1 MWKKTDKDTRKT
13 HCIKNVKP
21 HWHGY
26 AVPSRHPPN
35 HTKVDEYTESGK
47 EFDCTLKISGE
58 VEVMLDNTGLPSDSR
73 NKGVV
78 VVAWFNTKPGD
89 LVMTRCKEKTKG
101 KLYEYE
107 LEVPIP
113 AENPSEVLKI
123 EARVDW
129 TDEESMKR
137 KLVPLQTC
145 GIHVNDLASKGW
157 VNELL
162 HDQFNESLQTKITVK
177 CHSEHLPLHK
187 FQESALR
194 YAEEYNRGLEELT
207 VKIMKSLEDNHMRPP
222 ESAKGFVEGLT
233 YAPFIGMP
241 SSGIPSLRNH
251 YALLGT
257 HLNSLDRPLPQEIP
271 CYFLNTVLQQS
282 PYTVR
287 ELEQEMEG
295 PGLDS
300 KKLGRVIATVFT
312 GFTRDASMVS
322 YQRDET
328 FTQGVSLGPTGFCM
342 GTCTQT
348 SEDMDYMMHDPGM
361 FLMAENKFED
371 CKLPCMSKVK
381 TLEEVKKIFRGEH
394 LSAKAQDDTSSKR
407 VRNMYPHT
415 MRSLGYD
422 DCESS
427 TMAACLVANT
437 VLKADWEDERALLAK
452 LKQHRVFQQLTPKCC
467 EFIGKFFRFVQA
479 GMKSGNI
486 QVAPVVGLA
495 GGASAENTAGKG
507 GGNSQSAES
516 SAREEDMMSPADML
530 EENGGGGHCF
540 GIYKQFSD
548 KSNRVFAMII
558 EGTNAADM
566 ILEEDMF
573 QVQARIN
580 TKISEHF
587 KGLKG
592 KGSESKSGPDSDS
605 GSGSDSDWDSGSDSD
620 KESPTNSALHITS
633 LAVPVSSLSSS
644 DGQENKQDYVWKTL
658 TFCEFASLAS
668 KTLLEETRVCN
679 AELGQSYENT
689 FGFNSEFDN
698 VTETRAPITMNAQDP
713 LFYRAIAHIDA
724 ALDNSTYGYI
734 PSSNLKFKDGKT
746 LSMCIPKDMCSPD
759 LKGMPVSTSMLPLD
773 VKEKGDKI
781 WNEIF
786 KPIASNQKFKDVM
799 AHWGVCQPFHKINQD
814 IPGISD
820 GKRYMTF
827 SCYSSPLARELVEPE
842 GKAWEIL
849 AQEVN
854 RLQREDP
861 SSDGVYLKHTQQGTG
876 NTLTAYMPVQDNLK
890 VTFFHSLAQ
899 AKKNLGWH
907 DE

>member
-1 MWKKTDKDTRKT
+1 MWKKTIKETRKT
-13 HCIKNVKP
+13 HSIKNAKP
-21 HWHGY
+21 QWTDY
-26 AVPSRHPPN
+26 TVPSKLNKH
-35 HTKVDEYTESGK
+35 HAKAKEYEGCGQP
-47 EFDCTLKISGE
+47 FDKTLKISGE
-58 VEVMLDNTGLPSDSR
+58 VQVLLDNTGLPSDSR

-89 LVMTRCKEKTKG
+89 LAMARCKEKTKG

-113 AENPSEVLKI
+113 DENPSEVLKI

-129 TDEESMKR
+129 TDEETMKR

-145 GIHVNDLASKGW
+145 GVHVNDLASKGY

-162 HDQFNESLQTKITVK
+162 QDQFNESLQTKITVK
-177 CHSEHLPLHK
+177 CHSEHLPLHR

-194 YAEEYNRGLEELT
+194 YAEEYNKGLETLT
-207 VKIMKSLEDNHMRPP
+207 GNIMKSLEENNMRAP
-222 ESAKGFVEGLT
+222 ECAKGFVEGLT

-251 YALLGT
+251 YALIGA

-271 CYFLNTVLQQS
+271 CYFLHTVLQQS

-287 ELEQEMEG
+287 ELDREIDSH
-295 PGLDS
+295 GLES

-342 GTCTQT
+342 GVSTQT
-348 SEDMDYMMHDPGM
+348 SEDMDYMMHEPGM
-361 FLMAENKFED
+361 FLMAERKFED
-371 CKLPCMSKVK
+371 LELPSLEGVK
-381 TLEEVKKIFRGEH
+381 TLEDVKKIFRGEH
-394 LSAKAQDDTSSKR
+394 LSKEAQEDTSSKR
-407 VRNMYPHT
+407 IRTMYPHT

-437 VLKADWEDERALLAK
+437 VLKADWDDESALMAK
-452 LKQHRVFQQLTPKCC
+452 LKQHRVFSQLTPACC
-467 EFIGKFFRFVQA
+467 KFIGKFFRFVQN
-479 GMKSGNI
+479 GMRSGNI

-495 GGASAENTAGKG
+495 GGASAENTAGKDGGSGQSEG
-507 GGNSQSAES
+507 GGCQ
-516 SAREEDMMSPADML
+516 DMSPADML

-548 KSNRVFAMII
+548 KSNQVFAMII

-573 QVQARIN
+573 HVKARVN
-580 TKISEHF
+580 KSQTSRTSKTSS
-587 KGLKG
+587 
-592 KGSESKSGPDSDS
+592 KGSDSDS
-605 GSGSDSDWDSGSDSD
+605 DFNSDSDSDWDAKS
-620 KESPTNSALHITS
+620 EPTS
-633 LAVPVSSLSSS
+633 
-644 DGQENKQDYVWKTL
+644 YVWKTL
-658 TFCEFASLAS
+658 SFCDFASLAS

-679 AELGQSYENT
+679 AEQGLASENRLGFE
-689 FGFNSEFDN
+689 SEFDN
-698 VTETRAPITMNAQDP
+698 IAETRAPITMSASNP

-724 ALDNSTYGYI
+724 ALDGDTYGYI
-734 PSSNLKFKDGKT
+734 PSSNVKFKDGKT
-746 LSMCIPKDMCSPD
+746 LGMCIPKDMCSPD

-773 VKEKGDKI
+773 VKQKGDKI
-781 WNEIF
+781 WDEIF
-786 KPIASNQKFKDVM
+786 KPIASSQKFKDVM
-799 AHWGVCQPFHKINQD
+799 AHWGVCQPFHKINQEV
-814 IPGISD
+814 PGISQ
-820 GKRYMTF
+820 GEKRYMTF

-842 GKAWEIL
+842 GKAL
-849 AQEVN
+849 DLLTQEVN
-854 RLQREDP
+854 RLQMEDP
-861 SSDGVYLKHTQQGTG
+861 SSDGVFLKHTLQGTG
-876 NTLTAYMPVQDNLK
+876 NTLTAYVPVQDNLK
-890 VTFFHSLAQ
+890 ITFFQSLVQ

-907 DE
+907 DC